1 MEYLILIVT
10 LAGIVFGA
18 DWLVAGAVSIARR
31 FRVSDFVIGAAIVGI
46 GTSMP
51 ELVVSFFGAIKGNAD
66 VAIGN
71 VVGSNIFNVLGILG
85 VTALFFPIAIDK
97 QNMTFEIPLCIAVS
111 VLVTLLAFNFFDGT
125 PAVLGRLDGLVL
137 ILLFAGF
144 MWYSFARDKKEKG
157 ERALHEARSE
167 EAIRREGERAPHD
180 AGVIGDPAEAIRQE
194 EKTPLWWAIAKVIG
208 GLAVLIVSCD
218 LFVENAVAVARSFG
232 VNDAFISLTLIACGT
247 SLPEL
252 AASVVAAFKKNTQLA
267 LGNIVGSNIFN
278 ILLIL
283 GLSSQVMPLTSAGI
297 TWVDYVVMIAA
308 ATVPLLFGFKGK
320 IGRVG
325 GLLMVA
331 SFVLYTWYLL
341 MGQG

>member
-125 PAVLGRLDGLVL
+125 PAVLGRLDGWVL

-144 MWYSFARDKKEKG
+144 MWYSFVRDKKEQG
-157 ERALHEARSE
+157 VGQESNE
-167 EAIRREGERAPHD
+167 EIE
-180 AGVIGDPAEAIRQE
+180 QE
-194 EKTPLWWAIAKVIG
+194 DRTPLWWAIAKVIG

-218 LFVENAVAVARSFG
+218 LFVDNAVAVARSFG

-283 GLSSQVMPLTSAGI
+283 GVSSQVMPLTSVGI
-297 TWVDYVVMIAA
+297 TWVDYMVMIVA

-320 IGRVG
+320 IDRVG

>member
-1 MEYLILIVT
+1 MEYIILIVT

-157 ERALHEARSE
+157 ERAPHDARGE
-167 EAIRREGERAPHD
+167 EAIRRESERAPHD

-194 EKTPLWWAIAKVIG
+194 EKAPLWWAIAKVIG

-283 GLSSQVMPLTSAGI
+283 GVSSQVMPLTSVGI

-320 IGRVG
+320 IDRVG

-341 MGQG
+341 MGQ

>member
-1 MEYLILIVT
+1 MSYLILIISLV
-10 LAGIVFGA
+10 GIVFGA
-18 DWLVAGAVSIARR
+18 EFLVVGSVSVARR
-31 FRVSDFVIGAAIVGI
+31 YKVSDFVIGAAIVGI

-51 ELVVSFFGAIKGNAD
+51 ELVVSFFGALKGNAD

-85 VTALFFPIAIDK
+85 LTAICFPIAIDRK
-97 QNMTFEIPLCIAVS
+97 NMTFEIPFCIGVS
-111 VLVTLLAFNFFDGT
+111 VLLTLLALNFFNGT
-125 PAVLGRLDGLVL
+125 PSMISRIDGLML
-137 ILLFAGF
+137 ILLFVGY
-144 MWYSFARDKKEKG
+144 MYYSFVRDRNEPTPDPSLKG
-157 ERALHEARSE
+157 RENDEEIQCILPVWKALLK
-167 EAIRREGERAPHD
+167 I
-180 AGVIGDPAEAIRQE
+180 V
-194 EKTPLWWAIAKVIG
+194 G
-208 GLAVLIVSCD
+208 GLALLITSCD
-218 LFVENAVAVARSFG
+218 FFVDNAIVIAKSWG
-232 VNDAFISLTLIACGT
+232 VSDAIISLTLIACGT

-252 AASVVAAFKKNTQLA
+252 AASVAAACKKNTQLA

-283 GLSSQVMPLTSAGI
+283 GLSSQVMPLTSVGI

-320 IGRVG
+320 IDRVG

-341 MGQG
+341 MGQ

>member
-111 VLVTLLAFNFFDGT
+111 VLVTLLAFNFFDGS
-125 PAVLGRLDGLVL
+125 PAVLGRLDGLIL

-157 ERALHEARSE
+157 ERAPHEARGE
-167 EAIRREGERAPHD
+167 EAIRREGE
-180 AGVIGDPAEAIRQE
+180 EAMDT
-194 EKTPLWWAIAKVIG
+194 TPLWWAIAKVIG

-283 GLSSQVMPLTSAGI
+283 GLSSQVMPLTSVGI

>member
-51 ELVVSFFGAIKGNAD
+51 ELVVSFFGAITGNAD

-157 ERALHEARSE
+157 ERA
-167 EAIRREGERAPHD
+167 PDD
-180 AGVIGDPAEAIRQE
+180 AGVIGDPAEAIRREGE
-194 EKTPLWWAIAKVIG
+194 EVMDTTPLWWAIAKVIG

-283 GLSSQVMPLTSAGI
+283 GLSSQVMPLTSVGI

-308 ATVPLLFGFKGK
+308 ATVPLLFGFKRK

-341 MGQG
+341 SMQ